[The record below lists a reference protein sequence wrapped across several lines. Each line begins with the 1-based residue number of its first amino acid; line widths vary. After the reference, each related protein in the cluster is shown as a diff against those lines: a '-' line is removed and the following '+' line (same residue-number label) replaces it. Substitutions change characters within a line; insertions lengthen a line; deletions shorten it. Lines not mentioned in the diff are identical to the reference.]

1 MEDFFVLSEQ
11 DLALFNKI
19 YEATYKGLYNLS
31 YSITKNKEDAEDA
44 LSDTYLGL
52 AMQFDIVKDWEM
64 TRIKGYLVGIIRHKS
79 YDIIYKRIK
88 VDDNRDVETD
98 LTEIAEERKNITANM
113 ELKEILALLPDQER
127 DLLYMADILEL
138 SIKSIAASLGINEE
152 TVKKRI
158 QRARSKLKRRL
169 RHKGE

>member
-1 MEDFFVLSEQ
+1 M
-11 DLALFNKI
+11 
-19 YEATYKGLYNLS
+19 
-31 YSITKNKEDAEDA
+31 
-44 LSDTYLGL
+44 
-52 AMQFDIVKDWEM
+52 
-64 TRIKGYLVGIIRHKS
+64 
-79 YDIIYKRIK
+79 
-88 VDDNRDVETD
+88 ETD

-138 SIKSIAASLGINEE
+138 SIKSIAASLDINEE